1 MAERRMFAKAIVK
14 SDAFLDLPISSQA
27 LYFHLGMEADDRGY
41 VNNARSIIRL
51 TGASVGDIEQLAHKK
66 FILIRGENLILI
78 KHWKINNYLQS
89 DRVKE
94 TKFTEDLKKLFF
106 DENNSYT
113 EKITNKPCI
122 QIGSSMYTQDSIG
135 KDSIGK
141 DRLGKERIENNNVC
155 IENVE
160 KNNKSYKCHL
170 NRVFKDFANECSNC
184 LKRYSCELKDIS
196 HIYDDAKPKT
206 EKEEIQEL
214 QEKIELAKASW
225 VSKED

>member
-1 MAERRMFAKAIVK
+1 MFAKAIVK

-94 TKFTEDLKKLFF
+94 TRFTEDLKKLFF

-113 EKITNKPCI
+113 EKITDKPCI
-122 QIGSSMYTQDSIG
+122 QGGYNVYTQNSIDKYSIG
-135 KDSIGK
+135 KDSI
-141 DRLGKERIENNNVC
+141 EENSINNNVC
-155 IENVE
+155 VNKEEN
-160 KNNKSYKCHL
+160 NNKTYKCHL
-170 NRVFKDFANECSNC
+170 NRIFKDFAKECSSC

-196 HIYDDAKPKT
+196 HIYDDDPKKKAKAILEN
-206 EKEEIQEL
+206 EKRV
-214 QEKIELAKASW
+214 ELAKATW
-225 VSKED
+225 ISKED